1 MSTEITKKTVD
12 FLAVVPDH
20 LREVK
25 GHEGMENVN
34 KNDLILP
41 RLAICQGNNPQRKKA
56 NPLYI
61 EGLEDGDLF
70 NTVTNEVYGN
80 KLQFIPLLKTGSRI
94 LFAPLEEGGG
104 ILCRSMN
111 GIDGGSLSPT
121 CDTCPKS
128 KWQADG
134 TPPECTEFLNFPSVI
149 AGTRQLIVESWKST
163 ALKPARTWLTRVN
176 MLVEKHNKPFYSWVT
191 EVQLNPDKNDS
202 GEFYVPTF
210 TLKRWSTP
218 EEFEFASRVYHDLK
232 GKTIVVEAEPER
244 SDVVF

>member
-94 LFAPLEEGGG
+94 LFGPSGGG
-104 ILCRSMN
+104 WRYPLPVDEWHRWRQPVSNLRHMSQI
-111 GIDGGSLSPT
+111 
-121 CDTCPKS
+121 
-128 KWQADG
+128 Q
-134 TPPECTEFLNFPSVI
+134 V
-149 AGTRQLIVESWKST
+149 AG
-163 ALKPARTWLTRVN
+163 
-176 MLVEKHNKPFYSWVT
+176 
-191 EVQLNPDKNDS
+191 
-202 GEFYVPTF
+202 
-210 TLKRWSTP
+210 
-218 EEFEFASRVYHDLK
+218 
-232 GKTIVVEAEPER
+232 
-244 SDVVF
+244 